1 MVSSF
6 LFPFPGKSV
15 LRGSI
20 SFFEKIYAGLKAC
33 LEKYNALRKKFLSN
47 KEVSPCSPSRKILV
61 LKMRELVYTGIFL
74 FLAVVLIVL
83 LVLMF
88 RTEKAPE
95 KRTSIS
101 TERYTAGVYS
111 SPVTLGDTVVDVTVT
126 VDPDRIKAIDLNNLS
141 ETTSTM
147 YPLIR
152 PAVEELEAQILEKQ
166 STKDITWEATGKYT
180 AGILL
185 NAIEKALDQAEG
197 SVFSE

>member
-1 MVSSF
+1 MSLQLYIALYPFFHKKYGPVSYTHLTLQSK
-6 LFPFPGKSV
+6 P
-15 LRGSI
+15 
-20 SFFEKIYAGLKAC
+20 
-33 LEKYNALRKKFLSN
+33 
-47 KEVSPCSPSRKILV
+47 KILV

-126 VDPDRIKAIDLNNLS
+126 VDPDVYKRQ
-141 ETTSTM
+141 
-147 YPLIR
+147 P
-152 PAVEELEAQILEKQ
+152 
-166 STKDITWEATGKYT
+166 
-180 AGILL
+180 
-185 NAIEKALDQAEG
+185 
-197 SVFSE
+197 